1 MWTTFG
7 KGKAEQKE
15 GKFFK
20 QLVFTRGSLSI
31 TALGDPQ
38 MVTRFFRTDSRPG
51 AKEARTCC

>member
-1 MWTTFG
+1 MWTAFG

-20 QLVFTRGSLSI
+20 QLIFTRGSLSI

-38 MVTRFFRTDSRPG
+38 MVMRFFRTDSRPG
-51 AKEARTCC
+51 AKEART